1 MTTLLARENEGIAL
15 AAGALGALFLGIALV
30 PLRGLTPAANFTFA
44 FMALTIA
51 VAEWGGW
58 KPAVA
63 TALTS
68 ALSLDFFLTKPYL
81 RLSIEHK
88 DDVIAFVG
96 LAACGM
102 VAAAFGT
109 RRERRST
116 ALRQLALLHGA
127 LRRLEKAAPSEAAI
141 AETLDAARAA
151 LPVSAMVV
159 RDARGS
165 ILVGTASAAGRPGP
179 GRTLAPDTLSPE
191 TALPI
196 DGGRLALVAGNRTLG
211 FLDVWG
217 SGDPVSREER
227 RTLTDVARVLA
238 ASLALDEL
246 STFRG
251 SSLTPS

>member
-1 MTTLLARENEGIAL
+1 MTTFLARENEGIAL

-63 TALTS
+63 AALTS

-81 RLSIEHK
+81 KLSMAHK
-88 DDVIAFVG
+88 DDIIAFVG

-127 LRRLEKAAPSEAAI
+127 VKRLEKAGPAEATI
-141 AETLDAARAA
+141 AEALDGARVA
-151 LPVSAMVV
+151 LPLRALLV
-159 RDARGS
+159 RDAWGK
-165 ILVGTASAAGRPGP
+165 VVVATASAAGRPSP
-179 GRTLAPDTLSPE
+179 TRTLAPDTLSADPG
-191 TALPI
+191 LPVE
-196 DGGRLALVAGNRTLG
+196 GGRLALIAGNRTLG

-217 SGDPVSREER
+217 TGAPASSEER
-227 RTLTDVARVLA
+227 RTLTDLARVIA
-238 ASLALDEL
+238 ACLALDEL
-246 STFRG
+246 SHT
-251 SSLTPS
+251 